1 MLDLA
6 QKVFLTAHVKLP
18 EFEGRSRVSTWL
30 FGICQ
35 RVASDYRR
43 SAAFRREVA
52 TDAAE
57 IELFGTSP
65 DEASSGMESRQT
77 AALAE
82 ALLSKLPEEQRVVF
96 VLFELDEMS
105 GQDIAELLDVPV
117 GTDSLAAPPRA
128 RDLLARGETAL
139 VRPQRAAKG
148 SGMNANPERLLRDA
162 GADPTERELL
172 ASVRNVE
179 PPDGTKARAWQGI
192 AGHIAAGVAV
202 GTAAAGTS
210 AATAKA
216 GAASFVTPSLAF
228 KTLAVLVAGGVAAG
242 GYVAWQSASAP
253 AAPSPTTL
261 APPAAVL
268 EQQSETSRAET
279 GRSDAPLPAV
289 EQASPKRA
297 PDTSRIDPLTAESAL
312 LAEARSR
319 LRAGDASGA
328 EELLAK
334 MQSRFPR
341 GVLRQER
348 EVLAIEVLTAR
359 GQTEA
364 ARERARAF
372 VRAYPKS
379 PHSEKLRRVL
389 DGP

>member
-1 MLDLA
+1 
-6 QKVFLTAHVKLP
+6 
-18 EFEGRSRVSTWL
+18 
-30 FGICQ
+30 
-35 RVASDYRR
+35 
-43 SAAFRREVA
+43 
-52 TDAAE
+52 
-57 IELFGTSP
+57 
-65 DEASSGMESRQT
+65 
-77 AALAE
+77 
-82 ALLSKLPEEQRVVF
+82 
-96 VLFELDEMS
+96 
-105 GQDIAELLDVPV
+105 
-117 GTDSLAAPPRA
+117 
-128 RDLLARGETAL
+128 
-139 VRPQRAAKG
+139 
-148 SGMNANPERLLRDA
+148 MNADPERLLRDA

-179 PPDGTKARAWQGI
+179 PPDSAKARAWQGI

-202 GTAAAGTS
+202 GTAAAGAS
-210 AATAKA
+210 AATAK
-216 GAASFVTPSLAF
+216 GAASIMTPSLAF

-242 GYVAWQSASAP
+242 GYVAWQGASAP
-253 AAPSPTTL
+253 PASSPATL
-261 APPAAVL
+261 APAPAVL
-268 EQQSETSRAET
+268 EPHAQTLEPKRDEATTPPPS
-279 GRSDAPLPAV
+279 V

-297 PDTSRIDPLTAESAL
+297 PDPSRIDPLTVESAL

-328 EELLAK
+328 QDLLAK
-334 MQSRFPR
+334 MQARFPR

-364 ARERARAF
+364 ARDRARAF

>member
-1 MLDLA
+1 
-6 QKVFLTAHVKLP
+6 
-18 EFEGRSRVSTWL
+18 
-30 FGICQ
+30 
-35 RVASDYRR
+35 
-43 SAAFRREVA
+43 
-52 TDAAE
+52 
-57 IELFGTSP
+57 
-65 DEASSGMESRQT
+65 
-77 AALAE
+77 
-82 ALLSKLPEEQRVVF
+82 
-96 VLFELDEMS
+96 
-105 GQDIAELLDVPV
+105 
-117 GTDSLAAPPRA
+117 
-128 RDLLARGETAL
+128 
-139 VRPQRAAKG
+139 
-148 SGMNANPERLLRDA
+148 MNADPERLLRDA

-192 AGHIAAGVAV
+192 AGHIAAGVAI
-202 GTAAAGTS
+202 GTAAATTS
-210 AATAKA
+210 VATAKA
-216 GAASFVTPSLAF
+216 GAASVVTPTLAF

-253 AAPSPTTL
+253 AESSPTTL
-261 APPAAVL
+261 APPPVPP
-268 EQQSETSRAET
+268 EQQPETIEPKPDEAT
-279 GRSDAPLPAV
+279 APLPIV

-297 PDTSRIDPLTAESAL
+297 PDTSRIDSLTAESAL
-312 LAEARSR
+312 LAEARAR
-319 LRAGDASGA
+319 LRAGDAGGA

-364 ARERARAF
+364 AKDRARAF
-372 VRAYPKS
+372 VRAHPKS

>member
-1 MLDLA
+1 
-6 QKVFLTAHVKLP
+6 
-18 EFEGRSRVSTWL
+18 
-30 FGICQ
+30 
-35 RVASDYRR
+35 
-43 SAAFRREVA
+43 
-52 TDAAE
+52 
-57 IELFGTSP
+57 
-65 DEASSGMESRQT
+65 
-77 AALAE
+77 
-82 ALLSKLPEEQRVVF
+82 
-96 VLFELDEMS
+96 
-105 GQDIAELLDVPV
+105 
-117 GTDSLAAPPRA
+117 
-128 RDLLARGETAL
+128 
-139 VRPQRAAKG
+139 
-148 SGMNANPERLLRDA
+148 MNADPERLLRDA

-179 PPDGTKARAWQGI
+179 PPGSAKDRAWQGI
-192 AGHIAAGVAV
+192 AAHIAAGVAV
-202 GTAAAGTS
+202 GTAAAGAS
-210 AATAKA
+210 AATAK
-216 GAASFVTPSLAF
+216 GAASIVTPSLAL

-253 AAPSPTTL
+253 AAPRPATL
-261 APPAAVL
+261 AAPPAVP
-268 EQQSETSRAET
+268 EQASETLEPKQDEAT
-279 GRSDAPLPAV
+279 TPLPTV

-297 PDTSRIDPLTAESAL
+297 PDSSRIDSLAAESAL

-319 LRAGDASGA
+319 LRAGDPSGA

-364 ARERARAF
+364 AKDRARAF
-372 VRAYPKS
+372 VRAHPKS